1 MLLNNKY
8 IVLEHIS
15 RGQFGEIVKA
25 KHATNYYAIKMGE
38 KNVIKY
44 ESMIYKKLK
53 GVASIPTLYDIFE
66 YNTNICLVLDY
77 YCKTLQNVKEEC
89 FENNIS
95 YVKQIISYL
104 MELIIIIKDI
114 HNKNVIHR
122 DLKPANICLNSNN
135 KVFLIDFGI
144 SKIYKNG
151 TIHNDETKIS
161 GLLGSVNFSSLNTI
175 NLIEPSR
182 RDDIESVL
190 YILVYMLLPKNT
202 YIVYNELNITEKKN
216 IQVNIDFLKTAYS
229 NIDYNVF
236 TKLFNY
242 IRRLKYNQQPNY
254 EYLLDLISKM
264 IY

>member
-15 RGQFGEIVKA
+15 RGQFGEIIKVK
-25 KHATNYYAIKMGE
+25 HDNNYYAIKMGE

-53 GVASIPTLYDIFE
+53 GVASIPTLYNIFE
-66 YNTNICLVLDY
+66 YNTNMCLVLDY
-77 YCKTLQNVKEEC
+77 YCKTLQNVKDEC

-95 YVKQIISYL
+95 YVKLIINYL
-104 MELIIIIKDI
+104 SELIIIIKDI

-122 DLKPANICLNSNN
+122 DLKPSNICLNNTN

-175 NLIEPSR
+175 NFIEPAR
-182 RDDIESVL
+182 RDDIESVM

-202 YIVYNELNITEKKN
+202 YCVYN
-216 IQVNIDFLKTAYS
+216 
-229 NIDYNVF
+229 
-236 TKLFNY
+236 
-242 IRRLKYNQQPNY
+242 
-254 EYLLDLISKM
+254 
-264 IY
+264 